1 MGENKEKLSYEQL
14 EEVAR
19 QMEGQ
24 LRQVYAKLQDSNMQN
39 LFKRLDF
46 LFKVLETEHMFP
58 LAFVQKCADEIK
70 SILTIPEED
79 AKVDKE
85 KSPVEDSE
93 EGPVEDKETKSAAK
107 VVAMPTAEA

>member
-19 QMEGQ
+19 QMESQ
-24 LRQVYAKLQDSNMQN
+24 LRQVYAKLQDSNMSN

-58 LAFVQKCADEIK
+58 LAFVQTCADEIK
-70 SILTIPEED
+70 SILTIQEEGVDVEKGKDLEED
-79 AKVDKE
+79 T
-85 KSPVEDSE
+85 
-93 EGPVEDKETKSAAK
+93 ETQSTAK
-107 VVAMPTAEA
+107 VVKMPTAEA

>member
-19 QMEGQ
+19 QMESQ
-24 LRQVYAKLQDSNMQN
+24 LRQVYAKLQDSNMSN

-58 LAFVQKCADEIK
+58 LAFVQKCAEEIK
-70 SILTIPEED
+70 SILTIPEEGTD
-79 AKVDKE
+79 VGMDVEKGKDLEDEPEPKNTAKVIK
-85 KSPVEDSE
+85 
-93 EGPVEDKETKSAAK
+93 
-107 VVAMPTAEA
+107 MPTAEA

>member
-1 MGENKEKLSYEQL
+1 
-14 EEVAR
+14 
-19 QMEGQ
+19 
-24 LRQVYAKLQDSNMQN
+24 MQN

-70 SILTIPEED
+70 SILTIPEEG
-79 AKVDKE
+79 AKADKE
-85 KSPVEDSE
+85 EDSVEDT
-93 EGPVEDKETKSAAK
+93 ETKNAAK

>member
-19 QMEGQ
+19 QMESQ
-24 LRQVYAKLQDSNMQN
+24 LRQVYAKLQDSNMSN

-70 SILTIPEED
+70 SILTIPEEGMD
-79 AKVDKE
+79 VVKDKDLE
-85 KSPVEDSE
+85 EDT
-93 EGPVEDKETKSAAK
+93 ETQSTAK
-107 VVAMPTAEA
+107 VVKMPTAEA

>member
-24 LRQVYAKLQDSNMQN
+24 LRQVYAKLQDANMSN

-70 SILTIPEED
+70 SILTLPEEGTQM
-79 AKVDKE
+79 DKE
-85 KSPVEDSE
+85 KEEEPVGDTE
-93 EGPVEDKETKSAAK
+93 
-107 VVAMPTAEA
+107 PTAEA

>member
-19 QMEGQ
+19 QMESQ
-24 LRQVYAKLQDSNMQN
+24 LRQVYAKLQDSNMSN

-58 LAFVQKCADEIK
+58 LAFVQTCAEEIK

-79 AKVDKE
+79 KE
-85 KSPVEDSE
+85 AEKGRDLEEDVETQS
-93 EGPVEDKETKSAAK
+93 TAK
-107 VVAMPTAEA
+107 VVKMPTAEA

>member
-24 LRQVYAKLQDSNMQN
+24 LRQVYAKLQDANMQN

-79 AKVDKE
+79 AKVGKE
-85 KSPVEDSE
+85 EDPE
-93 EGPVEDKETKSAAK
+93 EGPVEDTETKSAAK

>member
-24 LRQVYAKLQDSNMQN
+24 LRQVYAKLQEANMSN

-58 LAFVQKCADEIK
+58 LGFVQKCADEIK
-70 SILTIPEED
+70 SILTIPEEG
-79 AKVDKE
+79 AQMDKE
-85 KSPVEDSE
+85 EDAPVGDT
-93 EGPVEDKETKSAAK
+93 ETKSTAK

>member
-24 LRQVYAKLQDSNMQN
+24 LRQVYAKLQDANMQN

-46 LFKVLETEHMFP
+46 LFKVLEMEHMFP

-70 SILTIPEED
+70 SILTIPEEG
-79 AKVDKE
+79 AQMNKE
-85 KSPVEDSE
+85 DEEPVGDT
-93 EGPVEDKETKSAAK
+93 ETKSAAK

>member
-24 LRQVYAKLQDSNMQN
+24 LRQVYAKLQEANMNN

-46 LFKVLETEHMFP
+46 LFKVLETEQMFQ
-58 LAFVQKCADEIK
+58 LGFVQKCADEIK
-70 SILTIPEED
+70 SILTIPEEG
-79 AKVDKE
+79 AQMDKE
-85 KSPVEDSE
+85 EDAPVGDT
-93 EGPVEDKETKSAAK
+93 ETKSTAK

>member
-24 LRQVYAKLQDSNMQN
+24 LRQVYAKLQEANMNN

-46 LFKVLETEHMFP
+46 LFKVLETEHMFQ
-58 LAFVQKCADEIK
+58 LGFVQKCADEIK
-70 SILTIPEED
+70 SILTIPEEG
-79 AKVDKE
+79 AQMDKE
-85 KSPVEDSE
+85 KEEEEPVGDT
-93 EGPVEDKETKSAAK
+93 ETKSTAK

>member
-24 LRQVYAKLQDSNMQN
+24 LRQVYAKLQDANMSN

-58 LAFVQKCADEIK
+58 LDFVQKCADEIK
-70 SILTIPEED
+70 SILTIPEE
-79 AKVDKE
+79 VEPVEKE
-85 KSPVEDSE
+85 KGSAED
-93 EGPVEDKETKSAAK
+93 PETKSNAK
-107 VVAMPTAEA
+107 VVAMPKAEA

>member
-24 LRQVYAKLQDSNMQN
+24 LRQVYAKLQEANMNN

-46 LFKVLETEHMFP
+46 LFKVLETEQMFP
-58 LAFVQKCADEIK
+58 LEFVQKCADEIK
-70 SILTIPEED
+70 SILTIPEEG
-79 AKVDKE
+79 AQMDKE
-85 KSPVEDSE
+85 EDAPVGDT
-93 EGPVEDKETKSAAK
+93 ETKSTAK
-107 VVAMPTAEA
+107 VVAMPASKA

>member
-24 LRQVYAKLQDSNMQN
+24 LRQVYAKLQDANMQN

-79 AKVDKE
+79 AQGDKE
-85 KSPVEDSE
+85 KSSE
-93 EGPVEDKETKSAAK
+93 EETVKDTETKSAAK

>member
-24 LRQVYAKLQDSNMQN
+24 LRQVYAKLQDANMSN

-58 LAFVQKCADEIK
+58 LGFVQKCADEIK
-70 SILTIPEED
+70 SILTIPEEG
-79 AKVDKE
+79 AQMDKE
-85 KSPVEDSE
+85 KEEEEPVGDT
-93 EGPVEDKETKSAAK
+93 ETKSTAK

>member
-24 LRQVYAKLQDSNMQN
+24 LRQVYAKLQDANMNN

-46 LFKVLETEHMFP
+46 LFKVLETEQMFQ
-58 LAFVQKCADEIK
+58 LGFVQKCADEIK
-70 SILTIPEED
+70 SILTIPEEGEQ
-79 AKVDKE
+79 VDKE
-85 KSPVEDSE
+85 KESVEDT
-93 EGPVEDKETKSAAK
+93 ETKSTAK

>member
-19 QMEGQ
+19 QMESQ
-24 LRQVYAKLQDSNMQN
+24 LRQVYAKLQDSNMSN

-58 LAFVQKCADEIK
+58 LAFVQKCAEEIK
-70 SILTIPEED
+70 SILTIPEEGMD
-79 AKVDKE
+79 VVKDKDLE
-85 KSPVEDSE
+85 EDT
-93 EGPVEDKETKSAAK
+93 ETQSTAK
-107 VVAMPTAEA
+107 VVKMPTAEA

>member
-24 LRQVYAKLQDSNMQN
+24 LRQVYAKLQEANMNN

-58 LAFVQKCADEIK
+58 LGFVQKCADEIK
-70 SILTIPEED
+70 SILTIPEEV
-79 AKVDKE
+79 AKIDKDE
-85 KSPVEDSE
+85 EEPVGDT
-93 EGPVEDKETKSAAK
+93 ETKSTAK
-107 VVAMPTAEA
+107 VVAMPASKA

>member
-24 LRQVYAKLQDSNMQN
+24 LRQVYAKLQDANMSN

-70 SILTIPEED
+70 SILTIPEES
-79 AKVDKE
+79 AQVEKE
-85 KSPVEDSE
+85 E
-93 EGPVEDKETKSAAK
+93 EPEKNTETKSAAK

>member
-24 LRQVYAKLQDSNMQN
+24 LRQVYAKLQDANMSN

-70 SILTIPEED
+70 SILTIPEEVGPE
-79 AKVDKE
+79 AKEEV
-85 KSPVEDSE
+85 PEDDPE
-93 EGPVEDKETKSAAK
+93 PKNAK
-107 VVAMPTAEA
+107 VVAFTPTVEA

>member
-24 LRQVYAKLQDSNMQN
+24 LRQVYAKLQEANMNN

-58 LAFVQKCADEIK
+58 LDFVKKCTDEIK
-70 SILTIPEED
+70 SILTIPEEGEQ
-79 AKVDKE
+79 VCKE
-85 KSPVEDSE
+85 KESVEDT
-93 EGPVEDKETKSAAK
+93 ETKSTAK

>member
-24 LRQVYAKLQDSNMQN
+24 LRQVYAKLQDANMSN

-58 LAFVQKCADEIK
+58 LDFVQKSAEEIK
-70 SILTIPEED
+70 SILTIPEEGGPEVKEEVPED
-79 AKVDKE
+79 APE
-85 KSPVEDSE
+85 PKSN
-93 EGPVEDKETKSAAK
+93 AK
-107 VVAMPTAEA
+107 VVKMPKAKA

>member
-24 LRQVYAKLQDSNMQN
+24 LRQVYAKLQDANMSN

-70 SILTIPEED
+70 SILTIPEES
-79 AKVDKE
+79 AQVEKE
-85 KSPVEDSE
+85 E
-93 EGPVEDKETKSAAK
+93 EPEKNTETNSAAK
-107 VVAMPTAEA
+107 VIAMPTAEA

>member
-24 LRQVYAKLQDSNMQN
+24 LRQVYSKLQDANMHN

-58 LAFVQKCADEIK
+58 LDFVKKCTDEIK

-79 AKVDKE
+79 A
-85 KSPVEDSE
+85 PVAKE
-93 EGPVEDKETKSAAK
+93 EGPVKDEETKSAAK

>member
-24 LRQVYAKLQDSNMQN
+24 LRQVYAKLQEANMNN

-46 LFKVLETEHMFP
+46 LFKVLEMEQMFQ
-58 LAFVQKCADEIK
+58 LEFVQKCADEIK
-70 SILTIPEED
+70 SILTIPEEG
-79 AKVDKE
+79 AQMDKE
-85 KSPVEDSE
+85 EDAPVGDT
-93 EGPVEDKETKSAAK
+93 ETKSTAK

>member
-24 LRQVYAKLQDSNMQN
+24 LRQVYAKLQDANMQN

-79 AKVDKE
+79 AQGNKE
-85 KSPVEDSE
+85 KSSE
-93 EGPVEDKETKSAAK
+93 EEPVKDTETKSAAK

>member
-24 LRQVYAKLQDSNMQN
+24 LRQVYAKLQDANMSN

-58 LAFVQKCADEIK
+58 LAFVQKSAEEIK
-70 SILTIPEED
+70 SILTIPEEVGPE
-79 AKVDKE
+79 AKEEVT
-85 KSPVEDSE
+85 EDD
-93 EGPVEDKETKSAAK
+93 PETKSSAK
-107 VVAMPTAEA
+107 VVKMPKAEA

>member
-24 LRQVYAKLQDSNMQN
+24 LRQVYAKLQDSNMSN

-70 SILTIPEED
+70 SILTIPEEG
-79 AKVDKE
+79 AQMNKE
-85 KSPVEDSE
+85 DEEPVGDT
-93 EGPVEDKETKSAAK
+93 ETKSTAK

>member
-24 LRQVYAKLQDSNMQN
+24 LRQVYAKLQDANMQN

-70 SILTIPEED
+70 SILTIPEEGT
-79 AKVDKE
+79 
-85 KSPVEDSE
+85 PVEKE
-93 EGPVEDKETKSAAK
+93 EEEPVGDTETKSTAK
-107 VVAMPTAEA
+107 VVAMPIAEA

>member
-24 LRQVYAKLQDSNMQN
+24 LRQVYAKLQEANMSN

-70 SILTIPEED
+70 SILTIPEEG
-79 AKVDKE
+79 AQMDKE
-85 KSPVEDSE
+85 KEEEEPVGDT
-93 EGPVEDKETKSAAK
+93 ETKSTAK

>member
-19 QMEGQ
+19 QMESQ
-24 LRQVYAKLQDSNMQN
+24 LRQVYAKLQDSNMSN

-70 SILTIPEED
+70 SILTIPEEGMD
-79 AKVDKE
+79 VE
-85 KSPVEDSE
+85 KGKDLEEDT
-93 EGPVEDKETKSAAK
+93 ETQSTAK
-107 VVAMPTAEA
+107 VVKMPTAEA

>member
-24 LRQVYAKLQDSNMQN
+24 LRQVYAKLQEANMSN

-58 LAFVQKCADEIK
+58 LGFVQKCADEIK
-70 SILTIPEED
+70 SILTIPEEG
-79 AKVDKE
+79 AQMDKE
-85 KSPVEDSE
+85 EDAPV
-93 EGPVEDKETKSAAK
+93 GYTETKSTAK

>member
-24 LRQVYAKLQDSNMQN
+24 LRQVYAKLQEANMNN

-46 LFKVLETEHMFP
+46 LFKVLETEQMFQ
-58 LAFVQKCADEIK
+58 LGFVQKCADEIK
-70 SILTIPEED
+70 SILTIPEEG
-79 AKVDKE
+79 AQMNKE
-85 KSPVEDSE
+85 DEEPV
-93 EGPVEDKETKSAAK
+93 GGTETKSTAK
-107 VVAMPTAEA
+107 VVAMPTTEA